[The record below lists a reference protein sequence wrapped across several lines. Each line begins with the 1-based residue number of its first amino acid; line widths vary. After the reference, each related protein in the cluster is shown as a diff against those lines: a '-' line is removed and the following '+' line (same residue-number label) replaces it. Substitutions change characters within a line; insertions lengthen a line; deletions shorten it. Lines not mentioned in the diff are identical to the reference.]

1 MVGAVVVILVLLALI
16 PAFLIGGGV
25 LMALTGKLFKD
36 HAEDKHASSELID
49 TNY

>member
-1 MVGAVVVILVLLALI
+1 VVGAIVILVVLLLLI
-16 PAFLIGGGV
+16 PMFLIGGGV

-36 HAEDKHASSELID
+36 HAEATHPDSELIE